1 MSAIETQLKN
11 SKFYLIFANF
21 LEVFMLQ
28 VLNNSVNKN
37 VRAIGKV
44 LSQIDKNY
52 KNISS
57 VKVTTD
63 IFHNDA
69 YIDFPQE
76 IKIIIINVCED
87 YYLKKIKQEMECAKE
102 YLSKDTKI
110 VYSLNNKV
118 V

>member
-1 MSAIETQLKN
+1 
-11 SKFYLIFANF
+11 
-21 LEVFMLQ
+21 MLQ

-37 VRAIGKV
+37 VREIGKV

-69 YIDFPQE
+69 YIDFPHE
-76 IKIIIINVCED
+76 IKIITFNVCED
-87 YYLKKIKQEMECAKE
+87 YYLKKIKQEMECATE
-102 YLSKDTKI
+102 YLSEDTKI
-110 VYSLNNKV
+110 IYSLNNKIF
-118 V
+118 

>member
-1 MSAIETQLKN
+1 
-11 SKFYLIFANF
+11 
-21 LEVFMLQ
+21 MLQ

-44 LSQIDKNY
+44 LSQID